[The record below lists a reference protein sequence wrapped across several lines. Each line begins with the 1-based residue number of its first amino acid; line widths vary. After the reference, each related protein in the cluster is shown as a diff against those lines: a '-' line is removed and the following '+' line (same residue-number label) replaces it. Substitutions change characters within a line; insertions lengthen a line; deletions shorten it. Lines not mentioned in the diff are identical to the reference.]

1 MKKKLFLVL
10 LIIFVLALGTVTLVT
25 ASENQPQ
32 GDCPDEFHLHGVM
45 DHVHDHQG
53 EHRHVGNDRDLN
65 GDGWICG
72 KHVSNN
78 GSVHVHIDNNVPL
91 P

>member
-1 MKKKLFLVL
+1 MIKRQVLIL
-10 LIIFVLALGTVTLVT
+10 LIVILLTLSTISFVS
-25 ASENQPQ
+25 AS
-32 GDCPDEFHLHGVM
+32 GDPVGGCPGSFELHM
-45 DHVHDHQG
+45 AMEHSQDHGDQHK
-53 EHRHVGNDRDLN
+53 HVGNDRDLN

-72 KHVSNN
+72 KHVGNN

>member
-1 MKKKLFLVL
+1 MKKLTWIILIVALTLLF
-10 LIIFVLALGTVTLVT
+10 T
-25 ASENQPQ
+25 ASLVGAS
-32 GDCPDEFHLHGVM
+32 GDPVGGCPNSFELHMMM
-45 DHVHDHQG
+45 DGHHDHMGQ
-53 EHRHVGNDRDLN
+53 HKHVGNDRDFN

-72 KHVSNN
+72 KHVGAN

>member
-1 MKKKLFLVL
+1 MKKRLFLL
-10 LIIFVLALGTVTLVT
+10 LIAVVLILSTVSFVS
-25 ASENQPQ
+25 AS
-32 GDCPDEFHLHGVM
+32 GDPVGGCPDDFHIHMAM
-45 DHVHDHQG
+45 DHDHDHDGQ
-53 EHRHVGNDRDLN
+53 HKHVGNDRDLN

-72 KHVSNN
+72 KHVGAN

>member
-1 MKKKLFLVL
+1 MKRWGFILLVVL
-10 LIIFVLALGTVTLVT
+10 VLALSTISFVS
-25 ASENQPQ
+25 AN
-32 GDCPDEFHLHGVM
+32 GDPVGGCPDNFQLHVAM
-45 DHVHDHQG
+45 DHND
-53 EHRHVGNDRDLN
+53 EHNGQHKHVGNDRDLN

-72 KHVSNN
+72 KHVGAD

>member
-1 MKKKLFLVL
+1 MKRWIVVFLVTV
-10 LIIFVLALGTVTLVT
+10 VLTLSTVSFAT
-25 ASENQPQ
+25 AS
-32 GDCPDEFHLHGVM
+32 GDPVGGCPDSFTLHMAM
-45 DHVHDHQG
+45 DHNHDHG
-53 EHRHVGNDRDLN
+53 GNHKHVGNDRDLN

-72 KHVSNN
+72 KHVGKD

>member
-1 MKKKLFLVL
+1 MKRWLLMLLVV
-10 LIIFVLALGTVTLVT
+10 IVLTLATVSLV
-25 ASENQPQ
+25 AAN
-32 GDCPDEFHLHGVM
+32 GDLVGGCPDDFHLHMVIDHDH
-45 DHVHDHQG
+45 DHVGPHK
-53 EHRHVGNDRDLN
+53 HVGNDQDLN

-72 KHVSNN
+72 KHVGAD